1 MQQTKRRQ
9 AVPEALRNLAI
20 GSTLPLCQ
28 VYDTAFL
35 DLDGVVYV
43 GPHAV
48 EHAAPSLFRAADNG
62 MRLAYVT
69 NNAARTPRVV
79 AKHLSD
85 IGMPAS
91 EESVVTSAQA
101 AARLAVET
109 YGCGAP
115 VLVVGGEGLRT
126 AAMECGLSLVDSA
139 DDHPSAVL
147 QGYSPDVNWR
157 DLAEVSYAVARGIP
171 WIASNTDP
179 TVPTPRGLAPGN
191 GTLVDVVRTATGMS
205 PTVAGKPS
213 PPLFRETLRRTQ
225 AARPL
230 MIGDRLDTDIQGARE
245 AGIDSL
251 LVLTGATDPMTLISA
266 PTGARPSYVAGDL
279 RGLLTAHEPVTRE
292 GDTYFCGGWS
302 TTEREGALIT
312 QGSGEPHDG
321 LKAICVAAWSGVR
334 LPDAREALDAIG
346 L

>member
-1 MQQTKRRQ
+1 M
-9 AVPEALRNLAI
+9 PEALRNLAD
-20 GSTLPLCQ
+20 GSTVPLCRT
-28 VYDTAFL
+28 YDTALL

-48 EHAAPSLFRAADNG
+48 EHAAPSLFRAADQG

-69 NNAARTPRVV
+69 NNASRTPHVV

-109 YGCGAP
+109 YGSGAP

-126 AAMECGLSLVDSA
+126 AVMECGLRLVDSA
-139 DDHPSAVL
+139 DDQPHAVL

-157 DLAEVSYAVARGIP
+157 DLAEVSYAVARGVP
-171 WIASNTDP
+171 WIATNTDQ

-191 GTLVDVVRTATGMS
+191 GTLVGVVRSATGIS

-225 AARPL
+225 ASRPL
-230 MIGDRLDTDIQGARE
+230 MIGDRLDTDIQGARA

-251 LVLTGATDPMTLISA
+251 LVFTGSTDPTALISA
-266 PTGARPSYVAGDL
+266 PAEARPSYVAGDL
-279 RGLLTAHEPVTRE
+279 RGLLTAHTPVTRE

-302 TTEREGALIT
+302 AMVRDGVLIT
-312 QGSGEPHDG
+312 QGNGKPYDG
-321 LKAICVAAWSGVR
+321 LRATCVAAWSGVR
-334 LPDAREALDAIG
+334 PPDVRRALSAVG